1 MQTEIIFISMKPE
14 EIIEELVRLNT
25 LTHLPVEELT
35 AFADSFKY
43 PHITHY
49 LNSLLYTSKPETAS
63 AELLRHVVEDV
74 LKVEGY
80 SEVKL
85 KLGFAD
91 FVIEERKIHPLV
103 IELKP
108 AFIRTE
114 NKNGKVA
121 GIRSLPMDYEEHQT
135 QVQKYLTTNDYLI
148 LTNLKEA
155 HLFNREALVTYKP
168 FYSISFIEMLNMY
181 LENDC
186 MWDNV
191 RRLEDQHVKPDLEK
205 AFFEDLTKW
214 FEEFALVRFIENGS
228 LSKNELIV
236 LLINKIIFIKTLEDY
251 GLIPY
256 KFLDDEYFSK
266 VTKWEFK
273 GNFKLFNNFFTE
285 LEEWFWDY
293 YDTELFR
300 TKIWDFI
307 EKDDENLH
315 HFRDAFERVVGFGR
329 WEYVFGKGLIH
340 YNYRKIDEDVFG
352 KAYERFI
359 AKQRKDSG
367 IYYTH
372 RLITQYMA
380 ERLVQSLF
388 GPLIKE
394 IHEAIDRL
402 DFTTALVKMEELY
415 QIRVVDTAS
424 GSGSFLIKV
433 FKEIYHCYI
442 SVYNKVAWANQ
453 EHHGMFDVPK
463 HMTEALEFIKKTF
476 LTNRRM
482 LISKIIL
489 RHIYAIDI
497 DERALETAK
506 TNLWKEAVKIEK
518 SLFKFTRL
526 NHANNH
532 ILPTL
537 TLNFHSFDSLRDLP
551 IDQQIEFIASHF
563 REEIGNLHT
572 LRREYIDQPTQPELT
587 EKIFDFEYPVK
598 TALSKLDESIPNPSL
613 ICLKFF
619 FLFFDN
625 EGNPLPK
632 EQQGFSGI
640 ISNPPWETLKPIKK
654 EFAHQS
660 KFTFNVLDFD
670 KWFANKLKEDKTFQ
684 QKWEQYTA
692 FYESYGEFL
701 KDHYH
706 YQDSGDLNY
715 YKLFIER
722 NLQLL
727 QPGGYLNILVPSGI
741 QTDKGC
747 SELRKLLLL
756 NNDLIEL
763 FSFENRGFF
772 EKEGDRTKV
781 KIFPDVD
788 NRFKFSILLAQKIKP
803 EENYV
808 FNARFYLHDP
818 KELYSDQFLKLDKEM
833 IEKFSPEN
841 LSIMEF
847 RSQHD
852 YELCRK
858 IRNGKDLLGDTA
870 YSLRSEFH
878 MTNDSRLFHHP
889 ENKPKDSFSLYEGK
903 MIHQYNASFDGAR
916 YFLSEAEAR
925 NELLS
930 KEFYRI
936 RQETSLDV
944 EKIEE
949 LFTQE
954 SCILDYQSYRLA
966 YRAVASSTNERTLIC
981 SILPKNIFIGHS
993 MNYLVNLSYK
1003 TCGTASFKQIQLD
1016 PGRMIYLMTLF
1027 NSLILNYYIRNKIS
1041 ANLTM
1046 NFIYE
1051 LPIPEENEK
1060 VKQELIRKGFQLL
1073 VTKSDTTLFTDLAEE
1088 LGITPDSETDEIEIR
1103 AEIEVLIARVLY
1115 GLTREEW
1122 EYLTSTFVFGDQ
1134 SESKQELDRIIARSV
1149 ELFAD

>member
-14 EIIEELVRLNT
+14 EIIEELDKLNSLQRVT
-25 LTHLPVEELT
+25 LDQLPTIIE
-35 AFADSFKY
+35 SFKY
-43 PHITHY
+43 LHFGHY
-49 LNSLLYTSKPETAS
+49 LTSLLYASKPETAS
-63 AELLRHVVEDV
+63 AELLRHLVEDI
-74 LKVEGY
+74 LKAEGY

-85 KLGFAD
+85 KIGFAD
-91 FVIEERKIHPLV
+91 FVIEERKMHPLV

-108 AFIRTE
+108 GFVRTE
-114 NKNGKVA
+114 TKQRKVS
-121 GIRSLPMDYEEHQT
+121 GIKSVALDYHEHQK
-135 QVQKYLTTNDYLI
+135 QVQKYLTSNDYLI
-148 LTNLKEA
+148 LTDLRNA
-155 HLFNREALVTYKP
+155 CLFNREALVVYQP
-168 FYSISFIEMLNMY
+168 FYTLSFTELLSQY
-181 LENDC
+181 LENEC
-186 MWDNV
+186 LWDNV

-205 AFFEDLTKW
+205 TFFEDLTKW
-214 FEEFALVRFIENGS
+214 FDEFKLVKFIENGS

-307 EKDDENLH
+307 EKDDENLD
-315 HFRDAFERVVGFGR
+315 HFRNAFERVVGFGQ

-380 ERLVQSLF
+380 EQLVQHLF
-388 GPLIKE
+388 GPLIQE
-394 IHEAIDRL
+394 IHEAIDRV
-402 DFTTALVKMEELY
+402 DFASALGKMEELY
-415 QIRVVDTAS
+415 HIKIVDTAS

-433 FKEIYHCYI
+433 FKEIYACYM
-442 SVYNKVAWANQ
+442 SVYTKVEWANQ

-463 HMTEALEFIKKTF
+463 HMTEALEFIEKTY
-476 LTNRRM
+476 LTSRRM

-518 SLFKFTRL
+518 SLFKFTHL

-537 TLNFHSFDSLRDLP
+537 KLNFHRFDSLYDLP
-551 IDQQIEFIASHF
+551 LDKQIEFIAAHF
-563 REEIGNLHT
+563 GEEIRNLHK
-572 LRREYIDQPTQPELT
+572 LRRDYMDQTTQPELT
-587 EKIFDFEYPVK
+587 DKIFDFEYPVRI
-598 TALSKLDESIPNPSL
+598 ALSKLDESIPNPSL

-640 ISNPPWETLKPIKK
+640 ISNPPWETLKPIRK

-660 KFTFNVLDFD
+660 KFAVNVLDFD
-670 KWFANKLKEDKTFQ
+670 KWFKKKLEEDKNFAQ
-684 QKWEQYTA
+684 EWEDYTA

-701 KDHYH
+701 KDHYY

-727 QPGGYLNILVPSGI
+727 QPGGFLDILIPSGI

-756 NNDLIEL
+756 ENDLIEL

-772 EKEGDRTKV
+772 DKEGDRAKV
-781 KIFPDVD
+781 KIFSDVD
-788 NRFKFSILLAQKIKP
+788 NRFKFSILLAQKVKP
-803 EENYV
+803 EDNYQ

-818 KELYSDQFLKLDKEM
+818 KELYNDKFLSLDKEM

-847 RSQHD
+847 RNQDD
-852 YELCRK
+852 YKLCQK
-858 IRNGKDLLGDTA
+858 IRNGKTLFGDSG
-870 YSLRSEFH
+870 YSLRREFD
-878 MTNDSRLFHHP
+878 MTNDSHLFHLP
-889 ENKPKDSFSLYEGK
+889 ENKPADSLPLYEGK
-903 MIHQYNASFDGAR
+903 MIHQYNASFDDAR
-916 YFLSEAEAR
+916 YSLSEMKAR
-925 NELLS
+925 KELLS

-936 RQETSLDV
+936 KKEISLDA
-944 EKIEE
+944 EKIEAI
-949 LFTQE
+949 FDQK

-966 YRAVASSTNERTLIC
+966 YRAIGRSTDERTMIC
-981 SILPKNIFIGHS
+981 SILPKNVFAGNSLH
-993 MNYLVNLSYK
+993 NLVIASYVPETAVSFSQQTLDLSD
-1003 TCGTASFKQIQLD
+1003 S
-1016 PGRMIYLMTLF
+1016 IYLMCLF
-1027 NSLILNYYIRNKIS
+1027 NSLTLNFYLRNKIS
-1041 ANLTM
+1041 ANLSM
-1046 NFIYE
+1046 SFIYE
-1051 LPIPEENEK
+1051 LPLPEEKEN
-1060 VKQELIRKGFQLL
+1060 VIRELIQKGYDLL
-1073 VTKSDTTLFTDLAEE
+1073 CVKSDNELFCDLAEE
-1088 LGITPDSETDEIEIR
+1088 LGIKPGQDIDQIQIR
-1103 AEIEVLIARVLY
+1103 AEIEVLIARELY
-1115 GLTREEW
+1115 GLSIKEW
-1122 EYLTSTFVFGDQ
+1122 EYLTTTFIFGDQ
-1134 SESKQELDRIIARSV
+1134 SDSKQELDRIIARSK
-1149 ELFAD
+1149 EIYGC